1 MTLEVEYKRIY
12 KKQGGKYMKIAIDL
26 GHGVGQD
33 SGASSKHIAEETII
47 DNVGGLVINKLKA
60 LGHTVIEVRPS
71 SATSVSNSLVQRVQ
85 KANNS
90 KVDLYVSIHANAG
103 GGKGTEVY
111 TYQGKEVKEARN
123 VLNNLCSLGFN
134 NRGIKGSNLYV
145 THYSNMTS
153 MLIEVCFIDT
163 QSDVELYQSIGNNKI
178 ANAIVKG
185 LVGETSTVS
194 NISRPVEIKTN
205 TTSHR
210 AYDIAIL
217 QQELNKQCKANL
229 VVDNIAGPKTLNACI
244 TVRQGAR
251 GNITRWIQ
259 NRLNSLGYNC
269 GNADGIFGN
278 NTKSSVMKLQ
288 QARGLVVD
296 GIVGNNTWKALL
308 GMI

>member
-1 MTLEVEYKRIY
+1 
-12 KKQGGKYMKIAIDL
+12 MKIAIDL

-33 SGASSKHIAEETII
+33 RGASSKYIDEETII

-85 KANNS
+85 KANSNN
-90 KVDLYVSIHANAG
+90 VDLYVSIHANAG

-123 VLNNLCSLGFN
+123 VLNNLCSLGFA

-145 THYSNMTS
+145 THYSNLTS

-163 QSDVELYQSIGNNKI
+163 QSDVELYQSIGNDKI
-178 ANAIVKG
+178 ANAIVEG

-194 NISRPVEIKTN
+194 NISRHVKTKAT
-205 TTSHR
+205 TTSYK
-210 AYDIAIL
+210 AYDVSTL
-217 QQELNKQCKANL
+217 QQELNNQFNAKL

-244 TVRQGAR
+244 TVKIGAR
-251 GNITRWIQ
+251 GNITKWIQ

-269 GNADGIFGN
+269 GVADGIFGN

-288 QARGLVVD
+288 SSRGLTVD
-296 GIVGNNTWKALL
+296 GIVGKNTWRALL

>member
-1 MTLEVEYKRIY
+1 MR
-12 KKQGGKYMKIAIDL
+12 IAIDL

-33 SGASSKHIAEETII
+33 RGASSKYIDEETII

-60 LGHTVIEVRPS
+60 LGHTVIEVRPT

-85 KANNS
+85 VANGSN
-90 KVDLYVSIHANAG
+90 VDLYVSIHANAG

-134 NRGIKGSNLYV
+134 NRGLKGSNLFV
-145 THYSNMTS
+145 INHTTAPA
-153 MLIEVCFIDT
+153 MLIEICFIDT
-163 QSDVELYQSIGNNKI
+163 QSDVELYKSIGNNKI
-178 ANAIVKG
+178 ADSIVKG

-194 NISRPVEIKTN
+194 NISRPVEQKAT
-205 TTSHR
+205 TTSYR

-217 QQELNKQCKANL
+217 QQELNNQFNAKL

-251 GNITRWIQ
+251 GNITKWIQ
-259 NRLNSLGYNC
+259 NKLNSLGYNC

-278 NTKSSVMKLQ
+278 NTKSAVMKLQ

>member
-1 MTLEVEYKRIY
+1 MARIC
-12 KKQGGKYMKIAIDL
+12 IDL

-33 SGASSKHIAEETII
+33 RGASSKYIDEETII
-47 DNVGGLVINKLKA
+47 DNVGRLVINKLKE
-60 LGHTVIEVRPS
+60 LGHTVVEVRPQQAS
-71 SATSVSNSLVQRVQ
+71 SVGNSLVQRVQ
-85 KANNS
+85 KANSNN
-90 KVDLYVSIHANAG
+90 VDLYVSIHANAG

-111 TYQGKEVKEARN
+111 TYQGKEVAKARA
-123 VLNNLCSLGFN
+123 VLNNLCSLGFT

-178 ANAIVKG
+178 ADSIVRG

-194 NISRPVEIKTN
+194 NISRPVEQKAT

-244 TVRQGAR
+244 MVREGAR

-259 NRLNSLGYNC
+259 NKLNSLGYNC
-269 GNADGIFGN
+269 GVADGIFGN
-278 NTKSSVMKLQ
+278 GTKQAIMKLQ
-288 QARGLVVD
+288 SSRGLTVD
-296 GIVGNNTWKALL
+296 GIVGKNTWRALL
-308 GMI
+308 GML

>member
-1 MTLEVEYKRIY
+1 
-12 KKQGGKYMKIAIDL
+12 MKIAIDL

-33 SGASSKHIAEETII
+33 RGATSKYIAEETII
-47 DNVGGLVINKLKA
+47 DNVGGLVINKLRA

-103 GGKGTEVY
+103 SGTGTEVY
-111 TYQGKEVKEARN
+111 TYHGKELQQARA

-134 NRGIKGSNLYV
+134 NRGIKGSNLFV
-145 THYSNMTS
+145 VNHTNAPA

-163 QSDVELYQSIGNNKI
+163 QSDVQLYTKLGNNKI
-178 ANAIVKG
+178 ADSIVKG

-194 NISRPVEIKTN
+194 NISRPVEQKAT
-205 TTSHR
+205 TTSHK
-210 AYDIAIL
+210 AYDVAIL
-217 QQELNKQCKANL
+217 QQELNSQCKANL

-244 TVRQGAR
+244 MVRIGAR
-251 GNITRWIQ
+251 GNITKWIQ
-259 NRLNSLGYNC
+259 SKLNALGYNC
-269 GNADGIFGN
+269 GVADGIFGN
-278 NTKSSVMKLQ
+278 GTKQAVMKLQ
-288 QARGLVVD
+288 QARGLSVD
-296 GIVGNNTWKALL
+296 GIVGKNTWRALL

>member
-1 MTLEVEYKRIY
+1 MR
-12 KKQGGKYMKIAIDL
+12 IAIDL
-26 GHGVGQD
+26 GHGVGTD
-33 SGASSKHIAEETII
+33 RGASSKYIDEETII

-60 LGHTVIEVRPS
+60 LGHTVIEVRPQQ
-71 SATSVSNSLVQRVQ
+71 ATSVSNSLVQRVQ
-85 KANNS
+85 KANNNNA
-90 KVDLYVSIHANAG
+90 DLYVSIHANAG

-134 NRGIKGSNLYV
+134 NRGIKGSNLFV
-145 THYSNMTS
+145 INNTTS
-153 MLIEVCFIDT
+153 PAMLIEVCFIDT
-163 QSDVELYQSIGNNKI
+163 QSDVELYKSTGNNKI
-178 ANAIVKG
+178 ADSIVKG

-194 NISRPVEIKTN
+194 NISRPVKTKAT

-217 QQELNKQCKANL
+217 QQELNSQCKANL

-251 GNITRWIQ
+251 GNITKWIQ
-259 NRLNSLGYNC
+259 NKLNSLGYNC
-269 GNADGIFGN
+269 GVADGIFGN
-278 NTKSSVMKLQ
+278 GTKQAVMKLQ

-296 GIVGNNTWKALL
+296 GIVGNNTWKTLL

>member
-1 MTLEVEYKRIY
+1 MARIC
-12 KKQGGKYMKIAIDL
+12 IDL

-33 SGASSKHIAEETII
+33 RGASSKYIDEETII
-47 DNVGGLVINKLKA
+47 DNVGGLVINKLKE
-60 LGHTVIEVRPS
+60 LGHTVIEVRPNQ
-71 SATSVSNSLVQRVQ
+71 ANSVSDSLVKRVQ
-85 KANNS
+85 KANSNNA
-90 KVDLYVSIHANAG
+90 DLYVSIHANAG

-111 TYQGKEVKEARN
+111 TYQGKEVEQARA
-123 VLNNLCSLGFN
+123 VLNNLCGLGFI

-153 MLIEVCFIDT
+153 MLIEICFIDT
-163 QSDVELYQSIGNNKI
+163 QSDVELYKSIGNNKI
-178 ANAIVKG
+178 ADAIVKG

-205 TTSHR
+205 TTSYR

-217 QQELNKQCKANL
+217 QEELNSQCKANL

-244 TVRQGAR
+244 MVRIGAR

-259 NRLNSLGYNC
+259 NKLNALGYNC
-269 GNADGIFGN
+269 GAVDGIFGN
-278 NTKSSVMKLQ
+278 GTKQAVMKLQ
-288 QARGLVVD
+288 QARGLSVD

>member
-1 MTLEVEYKRIY
+1 MARIC
-12 KKQGGKYMKIAIDL
+12 IDL
-26 GHGVGQD
+26 GHGVGTD
-33 SGASSKHIAEETII
+33 RGASSKYIDEETII

-85 KANNS
+85 KANNNNA
-90 KVDLYVSIHANAG
+90 DLYISIHANAG

-123 VLNNLCSLGFN
+123 VLNNLCSLGFA
-134 NRGIKGSNLYV
+134 NRGIKGNNLFV

-163 QSDVELYQSIGNNKI
+163 QSDVELYQTIGNNKI

-185 LVGETSTVS
+185 LVGTTTTVS
-194 NISRPVEIKTN
+194 NIIRPVEQKAT
-205 TTSHR
+205 TTSYK

-217 QQELNKQCKANL
+217 QQELNSQCNANL
-229 VVDNIAGPKTLNACI
+229 VIDNIAGPKTLNACI
-244 TVRQGAR
+244 MVRIGAR

-259 NRLNSLGYNC
+259 NKLNSLGYNC
-269 GNADGIFGN
+269 GVADGIFGN
-278 NTKSSVMKLQ
+278 GTKQAVMKLQ
-288 QARGLVVD
+288 QSRGLSVD
-296 GIVGNNTWKALL
+296 GIVGKNTWRALL
-308 GMI
+308 GML

>member
-1 MTLEVEYKRIY
+1 MARIC
-12 KKQGGKYMKIAIDL
+12 IDL
-26 GHGVGQD
+26 GHGVGTD
-33 SGASSKHIAEETII
+33 RGASSKYIDEETII

-85 KANNS
+85 KANNNNA
-90 KVDLYVSIHANAG
+90 DLYISIHANAG

-123 VLNNLCSLGFN
+123 VLNNLCSLGFA
-134 NRGIKGSNLYV
+134 NRGIKGNNLFV

-178 ANAIVKG
+178 ADSIVRG

-205 TTSHR
+205 TTSHK
-210 AYDIAIL
+210 AYDVAIL
-217 QQELNKQCKANL
+217 QQELNSQCKANL

-244 TVRQGAR
+244 MVRIGAR

-269 GNADGIFGN
+269 GVADGIFGN
-278 NTKSSVMKLQ
+278 GTKQAVMKLQ
-288 QARGLVVD
+288 QSRGLSVD
-296 GIVGNNTWKALL
+296 GIVGKNTWRALL
-308 GMI
+308 GML

>member
-1 MTLEVEYKRIY
+1 MARIC
-12 KKQGGKYMKIAIDL
+12 IDL
-26 GHGVGQD
+26 GHGVGTD
-33 SGASSKHIAEETII
+33 RGASSKYIDEETII

-85 KANNS
+85 KANNNNA
-90 KVDLYVSIHANAG
+90 DLYISIHANAG

-123 VLNNLCSLGFN
+123 VLNNLCSLGFA
-134 NRGIKGSNLYV
+134 NRGIKGNNLFV

-178 ANAIVKG
+178 ADSIVRG

-205 TTSHR
+205 TTSHK
-210 AYDIAIL
+210 AYDVAIL
-217 QQELNKQCKANL
+217 QQELNSQCKANL

-244 TVRQGAR
+244 MVRIGAR

-269 GNADGIFGN
+269 GVADGIFGN
-278 NTKSSVMKLQ
+278 NTKQAVMKLQ
-288 QARGLVVD
+288 QSRGLSVD
-296 GIVGNNTWKALL
+296 GIVGKNTWRALL
-308 GMI
+308 GML

>member
-1 MTLEVEYKRIY
+1 MARIC
-12 KKQGGKYMKIAIDL
+12 IDL
-26 GHGVGQD
+26 GHGVGTD
-33 SGASSKHIAEETII
+33 RGASSKYIDEETII

-85 KANNS
+85 KANNNNA
-90 KVDLYVSIHANAG
+90 DLYISIHANAG

-123 VLNNLCSLGFN
+123 VLNNLCSLGFA
-134 NRGIKGSNLYV
+134 NRGIKGNNLFV

-153 MLIEVCFIDT
+153 MLIEICFIDT
-163 QSDVELYQSIGNNKI
+163 QSDVDLYKSVGNEKI
-178 ANAIVKG
+178 ADAIVEG

-205 TTSHR
+205 TTSYK

-217 QQELNKQCKANL
+217 QQELNSQCNANL
-229 VVDNIAGPKTLNACI
+229 VIDNIAGPKTLNACI
-244 TVRQGAR
+244 MVRIGAR

-269 GNADGIFGN
+269 GVADGIFGN
-278 NTKSSVMKLQ
+278 GTKQAVMKLQ
-288 QARGLVVD
+288 QSRGLSVD
-296 GIVGNNTWKALL
+296 GIVGKNTWRALL
-308 GMI
+308 GML

>member
-1 MTLEVEYKRIY
+1 MR
-12 KKQGGKYMKIAIDL
+12 IAIDL

-33 SGASSKHIAEETII
+33 RGAVGLIAEETII
-47 DNVGGLVINKLKA
+47 DNVGGLVINKLKE

-71 SATSVSNSLVQRVQ
+71 SASSVSNSLIQRVQ
-85 KANNS
+85 KANSNNA
-90 KVDLYVSIHANAG
+90 DLYVSIHANAG

-111 TYQGKEVKEARN
+111 TYNGKELRQARN
-123 VLNNLCSLGFN
+123 VLNNLCGLGFT

-163 QSDVELYQSIGNNKI
+163 QSDVELYKSIGNNKI
-178 ANAIVKG
+178 ADAIVKG

-194 NISRPVEIKTN
+194 NISRPVEQKAT
-205 TTSHR
+205 TTSYK

-244 TVRQGAR
+244 MVREGAR

-259 NRLNSLGYNC
+259 SKLNSLGYNC

-278 NTKSSVMKLQ
+278 NTKSAVMKLQ

>member
-1 MTLEVEYKRIY
+1 MR
-12 KKQGGKYMKIAIDL
+12 IAIDL

-33 SGASSKHIAEETII
+33 RGAVGLIAEETII
-47 DNVGGLVINKLKA
+47 DNVGGLVINKLKE

-71 SATSVSNSLVQRVQ
+71 SASSVSNSLIQRVQ
-85 KANNS
+85 KANSNNA
-90 KVDLYVSIHANAG
+90 DLYVSIHANAG

-111 TYQGKEVKEARN
+111 TYNGKELRQARN
-123 VLNNLCSLGFN
+123 VLNNLCGLGFT

-163 QSDVELYQSIGNNKI
+163 QSDVELYKSIGNNKI
-178 ANAIVKG
+178 ADAIVKG

-194 NISRPVEIKTN
+194 NISRPVEQKAT
-205 TTSHR
+205 TTSYK

-244 TVRQGAR
+244 MVREGAR

-259 NRLNSLGYNC
+259 NKLNSLGYNC

-278 NTKSSVMKLQ
+278 NTKSAVMKLQ

>member
-1 MTLEVEYKRIY
+1 MR
-12 KKQGGKYMKIAIDL
+12 IAIDL
-26 GHGVGQD
+26 GHGVGTD
-33 SGASSKHIAEETII
+33 RGASSKYIDEETII
-47 DNVGGLVINKLKA
+47 DNVGGLIINKLKA
-60 LGHTVIEVRPS
+60 LGHTVIEVRPQQ
-71 SATSVSNSLVQRVQ
+71 ATSVSNSLVQRVQ
-85 KANNS
+85 KANNNNA
-90 KVDLYVSIHANAG
+90 DLYVSIHANAG

-123 VLNNLCSLGFN
+123 VLNNLCSLGFT
-134 NRGIKGSNLYV
+134 NRGIKGSNLFV
-145 THYSNMTS
+145 INHTTATA
-153 MLIEVCFIDT
+153 MLIEICFIDT
-163 QSDVELYQSIGNNKI
+163 QSDVDLYKSVGNEKI
-178 ANAIVKG
+178 ADSIVRG
-185 LVGETSTVS
+185 LVGTTTTIS

-251 GNITRWIQ
+251 GNITKWIQ

-269 GNADGIFGN
+269 GVADSVFGN
-278 NTKSSVMKLQ
+278 GTKQAIMKLQ
-288 QARGLVVD
+288 QARGLSVD
-296 GIVGNNTWKALL
+296 GIVGKNTWRALL